1 MCDILLFLGNNIL
14 IIALQIW
21 EHQEQSFIE
30 NSEISW
36 KFCTFVIVMQ
46 ESTAHVN
53 CLKEQI
59 KIAKNGKRNS
69 RNPID
74 EAIL

>member
-21 EHQEQSFIE
+21 EYQEQSFIE
-30 NSEISW
+30 KSEISW

-59 KIAKNGKRNS
+59 KIAKKWQKK
-69 RNPID
+69 
-74 EAIL
+74 